1 MHLYKVSS
9 LKCLSEY
16 RLSDVLFLLL
26 QNNSSCRKSIEEY
39 CEVLKSIG
47 NFNLVS
53 ELTLDRL
60 AESEVILIVPQLL
73 KGAGTNVYSCWLL
86 QPFFWS
92 IKLFE
97 ACKIKNRTPTFLDYI
112 VYHLVLE

>member
-26 QNNSSCRKSIEEY
+26 QNNFSCRKLIEEY

-60 AESEVILIVPQLL
+60 AESEVPFIVPQLL
-73 KGAGTNVYSCWLL
+73 KGAGTNVYTCLLL
-86 QPFFWS
+86 QPFLWS
-92 IKLFE
+92 IKVFE
-97 ACKIKNRTPTFLDYI
+97 ACKIKNHTPS
-112 VYHLVLE
+112 

>member
-16 RLSDVLFLLL
+16 RLSEVLFLLL
-26 QNNSSCRKSIEEY
+26 QNNFFCRKSIEEY

-60 AESEVILIVPQLL
+60 AESEVILILPQLL
-73 KGAGTNVYSCWLL
+73 MKKNVPAQTCKHVRFCNLYFMVHKGV
-86 QPFFWS
+86 
-92 IKLFE
+92 
-97 ACKIKNRTPTFLDYI
+97 
-112 VYHLVLE
+112 